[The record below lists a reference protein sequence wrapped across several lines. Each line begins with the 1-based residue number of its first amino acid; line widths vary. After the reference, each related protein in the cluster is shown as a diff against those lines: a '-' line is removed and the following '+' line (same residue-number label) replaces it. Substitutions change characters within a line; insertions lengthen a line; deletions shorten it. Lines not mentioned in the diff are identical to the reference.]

1 MRALALASDQVNDS
15 SVNLETLEAFLKSD
29 RAPADSMM
37 LSDLDGFLTGIA
49 IGPELVP
56 PSEWLPAIWGGE
68 TPQFLD
74 QDEAGAI
81 ADAVMARYHEIALQ
95 IADEK
100 CEPILWI
107 DRDGTPLAFAWA
119 DGFLQAIAL
128 RPDAWEKLF
137 RSEHVAFLLPIVAL
151 SSDEEGRSLLGLSH
165 VQDDRIMDEATEL
178 MPTCVIKI
186 AAFWRGKGGG
196 VPTSLTTGLRPDL
209 TQTVLKVGRND
220 PCPCGSGKKFK
231 KCCGKSV

>member
-1 MRALALASDQVNDS
+1 MRALALASDQVNDGR
-15 SVNLETLEAFLKSD
+15 VNLETLEAFLMSD
-29 RAPADSMM
+29 RVPEDSMM

-68 TPQFLD
+68 TPQFVD
-74 QDEAGAI
+74 QGEAGAI

-95 IADEK
+95 IADER
-100 CEPILWI
+100 CVPILLA
-107 DRDGTPLAFAWA
+107 DRDGTPIAFAWA
-119 DGFLQAIAL
+119 DGFLRAIGL
-128 RPDAWEKLF
+128 RPDAWKKLF
-137 RSEHVAFLLPIVAL
+137 TSEHVAFLLPILAL
-151 SSDEEGRSLLGLSH
+151 SSDEESRSLLGLSRE
-165 VQDDRIMDEATEL
+165 QDDRIMDESADL
-178 MPTCVIKI
+178 IPTCVVKI

-209 TQTVLKVGRND
+209 GQTMMKVGRNE

-231 KCCGKSV
+231 KCCGKSI